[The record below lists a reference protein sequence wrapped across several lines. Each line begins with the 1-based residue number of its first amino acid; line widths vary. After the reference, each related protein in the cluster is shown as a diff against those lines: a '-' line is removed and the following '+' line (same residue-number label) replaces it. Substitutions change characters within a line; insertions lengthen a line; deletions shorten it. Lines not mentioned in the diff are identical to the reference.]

1 MTGKQDKTPAA
12 GPRAET
18 AVVAEHDLIAAD
30 PRAPWDVA
38 ALARGLPQIATM
50 AVLPPPVPVPAP
62 EPDQPAGGDH
72 AAQAQGSSRARA
84 RDHGGG
90 TATGETAEPGGS
102 GNAAGR

>member
-50 AVLPPPVPVPAP
+50 AVLPPPVPAPAP
-62 EPDQPAGGDH
+62 EPDQPA
-72 AAQAQGSSRARA
+72 
-84 RDHGGG
+84 GG